1 MTTYRYPYV
10 GITSTQTD
18 YFEIQIYTSAV
29 DNSLTGVAPVGT
41 SVGTIILPMP
51 SNIQD
56 GNSVAYG
63 EETLSNFTAKGVEL
77 STNMM
82 KTDPGAAIRNEQ
94 GSLDK
99 LKEGLNA
106 ALELAENKGLK
117 NIILKSLAAEAVS
130 IFGGNV
136 SINSLLARESGQIIN
151 PNMELLFSGVTL
163 RTFRYSFKM
172 SPRNSTERDQIRGII
187 RTLKQSMS
195 PGQSGGDNDF
205 LSVPNIFQP
214 KFMKGAGLHP
224 FLHRFKTCF
233 LKDMSVN
240 YTAENTYATYGD
252 GTPIS
257 MTMDLTFQ
265 EREPIYAS
273 DYAAGDGVG
282 AVGF

>member
-18 YFEIQIYTSAV
+18 YFQIQIYTSAA

-63 EETLSNFTAKGVEL
+63 EETLSNFTAKGLDIAQTAMGTTLQEIASGDATKIQQATDNVL
-77 STNMM
+77 NLV
-82 KTDPGAAIRNEQ
+82 TDPG
-94 GSLDK
+94 
-99 LKEGLNA
+99 LKSVVM
-106 ALELAENKGLK
+106 
-117 NIILKSLAAEAVS
+117 KSLAAEAVS

-136 SINSLLARESGQIIN
+136 SINSLFARESGQIIN

-172 SPRNSTERDQIRGII
+172 SPRNSTEKDQIRGII

-273 DYAAGDGVG
+273 DYTTGDGAG
-282 AVGF
+282 AVGY

>member
-63 EETLSNFTAKGVEL
+63 EETLSSFTAKGLGPAQKAMGTTIQDVMEGD
-77 STNMM
+77 TV
-82 KTDPGAAIRNEQ
+82 
-94 GSLDK
+94 K
-99 LKEGLNA
+99 LKNATNEALGLITDEGF
-106 ALELAENKGLK
+106 K
-117 NIILKSLAAEAVS
+117 NVIMKSLAAEAVS